1 MTLITGMNEM
11 TEVTGMTRDIII
23 ITRFTYYYYYYYYYY
38 NNNNYYYYY
47 YYYWDERGNWSVY
60 DEWDY

>member
-1 MTLITGMNEM
+1 M
-11 TEVTGMTRDIII
+11 TEVTGMTRDIIM
-23 ITRFTYYYYYYYYYY
+23 ITRFTYY
-38 NNNNYYYYY
+38 YYYYY

>member
-11 TEVTGMTRDIII
+11 TEVTGMTRDIIV
-23 ITRFTYYYYYYYYYY
+23 ITRFT
-38 NNNNYYYYY
+38 YYYY

>member
-38 NNNNYYYYY
+38 
-47 YYYWDERGNWSVY
+47 WDERGNWSVY
-60 DEWDY
+60 DE

>member
-1 MTLITGMNEM
+1 M
-11 TEVTGMTRDIII
+11 TEVTGMTRDIIM
-23 ITRFTYYYYYYYYYY
+23 ITRFTYYYYYYH
-38 NNNNYYYYY
+38 YYYY

>member
-1 MTLITGMNEM
+1 M
-11 TEVTGMTRDIII
+11 TEVTGMTRDIIM
-23 ITRFTYYYYYYYYYY
+23 ITRFT
-38 NNNNYYYYY
+38 YYYYY

>member
-38 NNNNYYYYY
+38 
-47 YYYWDERGNWSVY
+47 YWDERGNWSVY

>member
-1 MTLITGMNEM
+1 M
-11 TEVTGMTRDIII
+11 TEVTGMTRDIIM
-23 ITRFTYYYYYYYYYY
+23 ITRFTY
-38 NNNNYYYYY
+38 YYYYY

>member
-23 ITRFTYYYYYYYYYY
+23 ITRFTYYYYY
-38 NNNNYYYYY
+38 
-47 YYYWDERGNWSVY
+47 WDERGNWSVY

>member
-11 TEVTGMTRDIII
+11 TEVTGMTRDIIV
-23 ITRFTYYYYYYYYYY
+23 ITRFT
-38 NNNNYYYYY
+38 YYY

>member
-23 ITRFTYYYYYYYYYY
+23 ITRFTYYYYYYY
-38 NNNNYYYYY
+38 
-47 YYYWDERGNWSVY
+47 WDERGNWSVY